1 MTEPNATTVT
11 IDRIAAGG
19 DGVGRWSD
27 GRVVFVPRTAPG
39 DEVWVTP
46 VVERPRYLR
55 GEVAQLVAPSPD
67 RTEPIC
73 SHYIEDDCGGC
84 QLQHLNIAAQETAK
98 RAIVG
103 DALRRIGGAIVDD
116 PPLVPAVS
124 PWHYRSKI
132 TLSRADNGSF
142 GFHRRREPGTVF
154 TLVECA
160 VASEAL
166 SGMWRVLSNHSTL
179 LPAGATRL
187 TLREDAGRQGRGRE
201 MHLLAWMPDGEAWAD
216 APALAAELEA
226 AGVRAAL
233 WRRPDRGQ
241 ATLIVGDDAY
251 PGGPAFEQVN
261 PEMGRMAR
269 EDALSR
275 LGPVVGRHVW
285 DLYAGVG
292 ETSRLLAD
300 RGARVSS
307 VEIDPQAV
315 EAARVERPDDEA
327 LSRFVGPVER
337 VVGRLDAP
345 DLVVANPPR
354 TGLGREVCRAL
365 RDRPPQSIV
374 YISCDPAT
382 LARDLQR
389 LGNAFRLQAINA
401 FDLFPH
407 TAHVETVVHLER
419 L

>member
-1 MTEPNATTVT
+1 LTEPRETTVT

-27 GRVVFVPRTAPG
+27 GRVIFVPRTAPG
-39 DEVWVTP
+39 DQALVTT
-46 VVERPRYLR
+46 VLERPRYLR
-55 GEVAQLVAPSPD
+55 GELVELVAPGPD
-67 RTEPIC
+67 RTAPIC
-73 SHYIEDDCGGC
+73 SHYVEDDCGGC
-84 QLQHLNIAAQETAK
+84 KLQPLNIAAQETAK

-103 DALRRIGGAIVDD
+103 DALRRIGGASVDD
-116 PPLVPAVS
+116 PQLVLAAS

-132 TLSRADNGSF
+132 TLSRSVDGSF
-142 GFHRRREPGTVF
+142 GFHRRRNPGTAF

-160 VASEAL
+160 VASESL
-166 SGMWRVLSNHSTL
+166 VMLWQVLSRHAGL

-187 TLREDAGRQGRGRE
+187 TLREDTGVRGQV
-201 MHLLAWMPDGEAWAD
+201 HLLAWMPDNESWAD
-216 APALAAELEA
+216 APALADNLVA

-233 WRRPDRGQ
+233 WRRPDRGR
-241 ATLIVGDDAY
+241 ATLIIGEGAN

-261 PEMGRMAR
+261 PEMGRLAR
-269 EDALSR
+269 EEALSR
-275 LGPVVGRHVW
+275 LGLVDGQHVW

-292 ETSRLLAD
+292 ETSRILVD

-315 EAARVERPDDEA
+315 EAARLERPDDEA
-327 LSRFVGPVER
+327 LRRFIGSVEG
-337 VVGRLDAP
+337 VVGRLDPP

-365 RDRPPQSIV
+365 RDRPARRIV
-374 YISCDPAT
+374 YLSCDPAT

-389 LGNAFRLQAINA
+389 LGDAFRLQAINA
-401 FDLFPH
+401 FDLFPQ
-407 TAHVETVVHLER
+407 TAHVETVAQLER